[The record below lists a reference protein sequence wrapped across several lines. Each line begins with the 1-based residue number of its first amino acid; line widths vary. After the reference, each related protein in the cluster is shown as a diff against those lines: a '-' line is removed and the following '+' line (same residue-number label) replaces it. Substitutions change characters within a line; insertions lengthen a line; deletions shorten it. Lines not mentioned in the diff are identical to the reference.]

1 MRFTGA
7 KAVQNIIAG
16 RVLIDVRVGKSLCTT
31 FAAGDG
37 SGRVFTIPT
46 PARA

>member
-1 MRFTGA
+1 MTFQPLDLLAMRFTGA

-31 FAAGDG
+31 FAAY
-37 SGRVFTIPT
+37 P
-46 PARA
+46 